1 MRGKIISFLF
11 LLVII
16 LIVIWIFYA
25 EKFFTTQTGSEYQN
39 ITDLRT
45 AYDAE
50 PEIAA
55 GLKKM
60 QSNPEQAAVV
70 GRPTTGQR
78 QIALTF
84 DGLADRAIIEKIL
97 DLLGK
102 YKINATFFVDGIQ
115 TAEDPTAVVNI
126 RKAGQKIENYSL
138 MGLSKMENLPAERL
152 VKDFCRS
159 QKIVKITVDHGPNIL
174 KLNDTNYTERVLQAA
189 NACGFK
195 SVVKSDIYL
204 TRKNANTVEA
214 ASTFVNKLKPG
225 SIVTVK
231 LKPNLDPI
239 LNEKGAIDLRPAVDK
254 QPGLKVLPKQVAV
267 GDHEIIKALE
277 NLLIALNQEKMNT
290 VYVDTYPTTQAL
302 VKSAANNNTWIK
314 PRQTHQSVSVFAE
327 STTKIFESLK
337 NELLMLFS
345 FNKVYAAEAEGGYSK
360 EIRTIYTTEPA
371 LAYSF
376 SGLANEEAVQDVLN
390 RLNNIGSKATFFI
403 SEIEMKKSSKL
414 VRQII
419 KNGHEIGLAIR
430 PKPGETA
437 AQTEKVIHSGLQLL
451 HTVYGVKTNLV
462 KQPLGAIS
470 ETTFHAVANAGCIMI
485 GQTVTVVQSKH
496 KDYMTAEQVAAEIFP
511 KSIRSY
517 GKGQIVHF
525 RMDYYTNSRLIGDM
539 MEYIKKYRID
549 NIAYATFFDNPEI
562 NPSNDSVYKLK
573 PVGTILGNNK
583 FNYHYPVDLK
593 KIPTPVL
600 KEGPRFT
607 VDKSSLV
614 RACSHRYI
622 GNKAVNDEDRML
634 DFSRMETRRLD
645 KSGLIHTDEN
655 VIFLTFDDWGS
666 DAALNKLL
674 YVLRKHNVPG
684 TFFIITRGVQ
694 NNANLLRT
702 IAMEGHEI
710 GNHSENH
717 RPMAAVN
724 PQTEKLVP
732 LNGSKE
738 EYLHELR
745 QSYNKLRDIVGD
757 VYVNGKHP
765 LTRLF
770 RPPQLA
776 ISKKGLEAVFEA
788 GFEFIVNGSYS
799 TNDYSATDV
808 AELMTRIKT
817 GIYSKTGAL
826 NKGAVL
832 VMHMSDTA
840 PLTPIA
846 LDLLLT
852 ANAAKADSDPS
863 KFYVGRLGEYLTGE
877 YSQVNRQKS
886 LLAKRNR

>member
-11 LLVII
+11 VLVII

-60 QSNPEQAAVV
+60 QSNPEPAAVV
-70 GRPTTGQR
+70 GRPATGQR

-115 TAEDPTAVVNI
+115 TAEDPAAVVNI

-138 MGLSKMENLPAERL
+138 LGMSKMENLPAERL

-159 QKIVKITVDHGPNIL
+159 QKILKITVDHGPNIL

-204 TRKNANTVEA
+204 TRKNANTIQD
-214 ASTFVNKLKPG
+214 ASAFVNKLKPG

-277 NLLIALNQEKMNT
+277 NLLIVLNQEKMNT
-290 VYVDTYPTTQAL
+290 VYVDTYPTTQTP
-302 VKSAANNNTWIK
+302 VKSAANNKIWIK
-314 PRQTHQSVSVFAE
+314 TRQANQSESVFAE
-327 STTKIFESLK
+327 RTTKTFESLK
-337 NELLMLFS
+337 NELLKLFAFS
-345 FNKVYAAEAEGGYSK
+345 KVYAAEAEGGYSK

-376 SGLANEEAVQDVLN
+376 SGLANEEAVRDVLN

-403 SEIEMKKSSKL
+403 SETEMKKNSKL

-419 KNGHEIGLAIR
+419 ASGHEIGLAIR

-437 AQTEKVIHSGLQLL
+437 AETGKVIHSGLQLL
-451 HTVYGVKTNLV
+451 QTVYGVKTNLV

-470 ETTFHAVANAGCIMI
+470 ETTFQAVSDAGCIMI

-496 KDYMTAEQVAAEIFP
+496 KEYMRAEQVAAEIFP

-525 RMDYYTNSRLIGDM
+525 RMDYYTNSRLIGEM
-539 MEYIKKYRID
+539 VEYIKKKRID
-549 NIAYATFFDNPEI
+549 NIAYATFIDNPEI
-562 NPSNDSVYKLK
+562 NPSNDSAYKLK
-573 PVGTILGNNK
+573 PVGTILSNNK
-583 FNYHYPVDLK
+583 FTYQYPVDRK
-593 KIPTPVL
+593 NMPSPVL
-600 KEGPRFT
+600 KDGPQVN

-645 KSGLIHTDEN
+645 KSGLIHTDDK
-655 VIFLTFDDWGS
+655 VVFLTFDDWGS

-702 IAMEGHEI
+702 IALEGHEI

-738 EYLHELR
+738 EYLQELK

-757 VYVNGKHP
+757 VTVNGKYP

-788 GFEFIVNGSYS
+788 GFEFVVNGSYS

-852 ANAAKADSDPS
+852 ANAAKADTDPS
-863 KFYVGRLGEYLTGE
+863 KFFVGRLGEYLHGE
-877 YSQVNRQKS
+877 YSQANRQKA
-886 LLAKRNR
+886 LIAKRKR